1 MNNKLIK
8 EIWNYCKHTHNDK
21 DYEDL
26 KTFSKEELMEIL
38 EDCKNN

>member
-1 MNNKLIK
+1 MNTKLIE
-8 EIWNYCKHTHNDK
+8 EIWNYCKNTHSIT

-26 KTFSKEELMEIL
+26 KTFNTEELNEIL